1 MEVVDAIGVLVLV
14 AALVLCLLVLRRVF
28 LTRRGGCLG
37 ISLRRAATGRPG
49 WVLGLGRLERERL
62 VWFRLFSFSMRPRHT
77 VDRSA
82 LAVLQRRRPNAGEAL
97 LLPGDAVIFR
107 CEGAR
112 ETLEVALPESTLPGF
127 LAWLESAPPGA
138 SLPR

>member
-1 MEVVDAIGVLVLV
+1 MEVVDAIGVLVLI
-14 AALVLCLLVLRRVF
+14 AALLLGLLVLRRLF

-37 ISLRRAATGRPG
+37 ISLRRAGAGRHG
-49 WVLGLGRLERERL
+49 WVLGLGRLERDRL
-62 VWFRLFSFSMRPRHT
+62 VWFRLFSFSLRPRHA

-82 LAVLQRRRPNAGEAL
+82 LAVLQRRRPSGGETL
-97 LLPGDAVIFR
+97 MLPGDAVIFR
-107 CEGAR
+107 CDGVR
-112 ETLEVALPESTLPGF
+112 EALEVALPESTLPAF